1 MHLAALPLLIA
12 QGEGFGDF
20 PWFIIVLALASA
32 LGALFK
38 KKEPKAPPPHHRG
51 GRRGPQVEH
60 PPVPTTTPRSERPA
74 PPTAPPP
81 RPRPAEAGGRPP
93 IIDIDE
99 YDLTGRRRTPRRVPQ
114 ARAAEPAKPV
124 PATSAQQIRRLVV
137 PQPAATTD
145 AARADVTARLERLLR
160 HRGDL
165 QAGFVLAEILAPPLA
180 LRDQHR
186 NEP

>member
-1 MHLAALPLLIA
+1 MYLAALPLLIA

-38 KKEPKAPPPHHRG
+38 KKEPKTPPPRHRG
-51 GRRGPQVEH
+51 GRRGPQVEQ
-60 PPVPTTTPRSERPA
+60 PPVPTTLRPERPA
-74 PPTAPPP
+74 PPTAPQP

-93 IIDIDE
+93 IIETEE
-99 YDLTGRRRTPRRVPQ
+99 YGPTGRRTPRRVPQ
-114 ARAAEPAKPV
+114 ARAAETAKPV
-124 PATSAQQIRRLVV
+124 AATSAQQVRRLVV
-137 PQPAATTD
+137 PRPAPTAD
-145 AARADVTARLERLLR
+145 AARADVTARLRRLLR